1 MPVVDTLVTRY
12 VLDSQNYKQ
21 NAASVVQSTGQMSS
35 GMQSLGGSIL
45 PLLGAAFVATGA
57 AIGGFLAKSSQL
69 AMDFEAQTKALAL
82 YETAGWKTADMLK
95 QLKEVAK
102 LPGLGNMEA
111 IQSSV
116 RLMASGF
123 DFTAS
128 TRAIMA
134 FGNALAAAG
143 GGKEDLTGVIVQLGQ
158 IASVGKLSGEEI
170 RTISERVPQI
180 RAALLDA
187 FGTANTEEIQK
198 MGIKSSDAIMMIVA
212 SLEKLPPAASTAK
225 NELSNLGDVAEM
237 AMVKL
242 ATATNNESLPAIKEL
257 GRFVEFLSESG
268 VMTQLGSDL
277 AGLFNMGGGSGGAS
291 PIIRLMAYAIAWGEQ
306 MIMAV
311 NSIKQ
316 AILGVIEGARS
327 AMSGFL
333 DALPFGIGKA
343 AASGLKN
350 LTVPGFGIGLLS
362 GVTDL
367 GDRVSARA
375 ESWMTGFGAYNPKPS
390 AKLKG
395 GSIKDTSTTPPGST
409 VPPPSP
415 AETELEKQTYLLSS
429 IERNTNPVGNSIL
442 GGGSLAAKG
451 ISPVELSSI
460 KSGRR
465 KVDQLARLL
474 GEMMS
479 EEAARSGAA
488 FLKQVNPFVGN
499 R

>member
-1 MPVVDTLVTRY
+1 MPVVDTLITRY
-12 VLDSQNYKQ
+12 TLDDSGYKQ
-21 NAASVVQSTGQMSS
+21 GAASVQQTTGKMSS
-35 GMQSLGGSIL
+35 GMMALGSSAL
-45 PLLGAAFVATGA
+45 PMLGMAIAAVTAGLGAFA
-57 AIGGFLAKSSQL
+57 AKSSQL
-69 AMDFEAQTKALAL
+69 AMDFESQTKALSL

-95 QLKEVAK
+95 QLREVAK

-123 DFTAS
+123 DFEAS

-143 GGKEDLTGVIVQLGQ
+143 GGKEDLNGVITQLAQ

-180 RAALLDA
+180 RSALLDA
-187 FGTANTEEIQK
+187 FGTANTEAIQK
-198 MGIKSSDAIMMIVA
+198 MGIKSSDAIMMLVA
-212 SLEKLPPAASTAK
+212 SLEKIPPAASTAK

-237 AMVKL
+237 AMINL
-242 ATATNNESLPAIKEL
+242 ATATNNQAMPAIKEL
-257 GRFVEFLSESG
+257 GRFIEFLSESG
-268 VMTQLGSDL
+268 VMTQIGSDL
-277 AGLFNMGGGSGGAS
+277 AGLFGMGGSGSGS

-316 AILGVIEGARS
+316 AIFGVIEGARS
-327 AMSGFL
+327 AMAGFL

-350 LTVPGFGIGLLS
+350 LSVPGFGIGLLS

-367 GDRVSARA
+367 GDRVSTRA
-375 ESWMTGFGAYNPKPS
+375 ESILSQFAGYNPKPS
-390 AKLKG
+390 PKLTA
-395 GSIKDTSTTPPGST
+395 GSIKDTSSPVELPKT
-409 VPPPSP
+409 P
-415 AETELEKQTYLLSS
+415 AESELEKQTQLLSS
-429 IERNTNPVGNSIL
+429 IDKNTSPNRNQIL
-442 GGGSLAAKG
+442 GGGSIGAMG
-451 ISPVELSSI
+451 VTPQELGAMGRGRGKLDMAVRLI
-460 KSGRR
+460 AEWAGEAQAKSGA
-465 KVDQLARLL
+465 D
-474 GEMMS
+474 
-479 EEAARSGAA
+479 
-488 FLKQVNPFVGN
+488 FLKMANPFIGG